1 MIPFQRRERILEILN
16 TSEEVVFIDE
26 LVSAVG
32 VSASTVRRDV
42 NALVEEGEVV
52 ALRGGAVKIND
63 RVSELPATAKAL
75 INKDAK
81 RTIAAEA
88 AKLVQDGDVI
98 YVDSGTTT
106 LQLLPYLKSVRV
118 KIVTSNTSVLGMPE
132 ATLGRIILLG
142 GDYLPDLGSIVGPM
156 TERELADLY
165 FDSAFIGANGCSRES
180 GISTFDMRE
189 ATKKR
194 LAHERSRESYVLLD
208 QTKFG
213 KSAFC
218 KALELDQSTIITDA
232 YDEILESAKG
242 YRIARDPSASDGVDA
257 APAEDQVPLH

>member
-1 MIPFQRRERILEILN
+1 ML
-16 TSEEVVFIDE
+16 
-26 LVSAVG
+26 
-32 VSASTVRRDV
+32 
-42 NALVEEGEVV
+42 
-52 ALRGGAVKIND
+52 
-63 RVSELPATAKAL
+63 ATAKAL

-142 GDYLPDLGSIVGPM
+142 GDYLPDLGLIRPM
-156 TERELADLY
+156 MERELADLY
-165 FDSAFIGANGCSRES
+165 FDKASSWSQRVQPES